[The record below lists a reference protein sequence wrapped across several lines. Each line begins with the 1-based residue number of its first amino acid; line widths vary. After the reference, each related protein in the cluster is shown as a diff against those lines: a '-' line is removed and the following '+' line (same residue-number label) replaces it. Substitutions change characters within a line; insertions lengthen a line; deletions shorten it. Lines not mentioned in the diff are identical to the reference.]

1 MKTKSLQTKG
11 WRVAR
16 IGMAL
21 AGSGA
26 AVLAHAAGWTVGQVG
41 PMTGAEAIQGRA
53 YAQGMRLYFDQV
65 NKAGGVQG
73 QPVELVV
80 EDDGSHPD
88 ETVAK
93 TRRLLAEAKPVVL
106 AGYFGNRNL
115 TALLDSKLLA
125 NSPLAIVGYQSTDTR
140 VLSSPQIFSTR
151 AGLSEQM
158 AKISTHLATVGITR
172 LALVY
177 EDRPDAQALTALVEK
192 AITPSGAKLVTSAML
207 RGKTTID
214 KTVEQLQ
221 SSKTPPQAVLVVA
234 SSSGTAAFVEAYR
247 MDGGTAQIYATAE
260 ADIEQLAKRL
270 PVEYMSGLSIAQ
282 VVPSPYKVSARLNKE
297 FRDAAAAAGKS
308 LEVPVSFA
316 MMEGYVNAKVIVEA
330 MRRSQPVSPE
340 KVAAALHGIDAY
352 DLGGYWV
359 GYRPGSQIGSKYVDL
374 SIVNASGRV
383 TQ

>member
-1 MKTKSLQTKG
+1 MKTKSLQTTG
-11 WRVAR
+11 LRFARV
-16 IGMAL
+16 GVAL
-21 AGSGA
+21 ALSSV
-26 AVLAHAAGWTVGQVG
+26 AVLAQAAGWTVGQVA
-41 PMTGAEAIQGRA
+41 PMSGAEAAQGRA
-53 YAQGMRLYFDQV
+53 YAQGMRLYFDHI
-65 NKAGGVQG
+65 NKTGGVQG

-80 EDDGSHPD
+80 EDDGGHPD

-93 TRRLLAEAKPVVL
+93 TRRLLAESKPVVL

-115 TALLDSKLLA
+115 TALLDSKLLS
-125 NSPLAIVGYQSTDTR
+125 NSPLAMVGYQSTDTR

-151 AGLSEQM
+151 ASLAEQM

-192 AITPSGAKLVTSAML
+192 AITPSGAKLVNSAML

-221 SSKTPPQAVLVVA
+221 SSKAPAQAILMVA
-234 SSSGTAAFVEAYR
+234 SSPGTAAFVEAYR

-297 FRDAAAAAGKS
+297 FRDAASAAGKS

-330 MRRSQPVSPE
+330 MRRSQPVTSAN
-340 KVAAALHGIDAY
+340 VSAALQGLDAY

-359 GYRPGSQIGSKYVDL
+359 GYRPGSRVGSKYVDL